1 MKKLPLVA
9 KRSPPFPSP
18 PPPPPSHRCH
28 WDLAASAYPQFFQA
42 FAAERK
48 DGDEKVPSRFR
59 RKKLPKSERR
69 AVAGSGGA
77 ELAGASAHP
86 VDFFDIRGEYSDFES
101 MPQSGPAP
109 SPSQLHKRVACGSA
123 AAGGLP
129 QRGGHCAQQLGQAE
143 GPCQA
148 MLHGFPPPP
157 PYSVLRVQLH
167 RRATVDS
174 SGRIQ
179 CGGQLAQT
187 EGQFLPMSCLA
198 TFLPYTLRP
207 SPSASSTDALPL
219 ILVDGYNAVGSWPKL
234 KGPCLSATLL
244 PHTLHPPPSSSST
257 DALPLILVDGYNVV
271 GSWPKLKKPF
281 HPTSQ
286 HTALCIL
293 PCLPSSTHALP
304 LILVDGYNVVGS
316 WPKLTKPFH
325 PTSQHTALCILP
337 CLPSST
343 DVLPLVLVDGYN
355 VVGSWPKLKK
365 PFLRGDTE
373 EARERLLLEVLP
385 YPRYAGRQGRGY
397 CWKCCHTPDM
407 LVGAA
412 AAATAAAAGGCFLS
426 RHLEENRF

>member
-101 MPQSGPAP
+101 
-109 SPSQLHKRVACGSA
+109 
-123 AAGGLP
+123 
-129 QRGGHCAQQLGQAE
+129 
-143 GPCQA
+143 
-148 MLHGFPPPP
+148 
-157 PYSVLRVQLH
+157 
-167 RRATVDS
+167 
-174 SGRIQ
+174 I
-179 CGGQLAQT
+179 
-187 EGQFLPMSCLA
+187 
-198 TFLPYTLRP
+198 
-207 SPSASSTDALPL
+207 
-219 ILVDGYNAVGSWPKL
+219 
-234 KGPCLSATLL
+234 
-244 PHTLHPPPSSSST
+244 
-257 DALPLILVDGYNVV
+257 
-271 GSWPKLKKPF
+271 
-281 HPTSQ
+281 
-286 HTALCIL
+286 
-293 PCLPSSTHALP
+293 
-304 LILVDGYNVVGS
+304 
-316 WPKLTKPFH
+316 
-325 PTSQHTALCILP
+325 
-337 CLPSST
+337 ST

-385 YPRYAGRQGRGY
+385 YPRYADVRVLVVFDGYNSNSPGNDRILSFGVDVAFSNGISADEWIEKELGGAGRSCGEMGGAGNWGSGRE
-397 CWKCCHTPDM
+397 
-407 LVGAA
+407 
-412 AAATAAAAGGCFLS
+412 
-426 RHLEENRF
+426 RENRIGNGTLHQPPPHSLPSPWSLQEQG